1 MIIIFP
7 FFSVAAESD
16 LATFVQIKNHFQTNR
31 LIDTSLF
38 TPSSRSD
45 NLRELYD
52 AAAKTPVGAMAEMDR
67 ILGENERRSSDIFLC
82 TPVLGMTRRRMKSNI
97 DVEIETRMVSGFG
110 VCVLWGG
117 GDRTCFFY
125 IYFSWC
131 CNLLCAVGAFVPF
144 KSTLQIIVSKEGFYA
159 SMEAL
164 LPLKYFPSF
173 DILPDICKF
182 SDTHIMMNNRF
193 IQIYII

>member
-1 MIIIFP
+1 M
-7 FFSVAAESD
+7 
-16 LATFVQIKNHFQTNR
+16 ATFVQIKNHFQANR

-97 DVEIETRMVSGFG
+97 DVEIETRMVSAIWVRF
-110 VCVLWGG
+110 V
-117 GDRTCFFY
+117 Y
-125 IYFSWC
+125 I
-131 CNLLCAVGAFVPF
+131 VGN
-144 KSTLQIIVSKEGFYA
+144 GYGR
-159 SMEAL
+159 AL
-164 LPLKYFPSF
+164 FLYLFQ
-173 DILPDICKF
+173 L
-182 SDTHIMMNNRF
+182 ML
-193 IQIYII
+193 

>member
-1 MIIIFP
+1 MRFILIDNNFGRFL
-7 FFSVAAESD
+7 FFVAAESD

-97 DVEIETRMVSGFG
+97 DVEIETRMVSDLGA
-110 VCVLWGG
+110 LGG
-117 GDRTCFFY
+117 ERTCFFY
-125 IYFSWC
+125 IYFSC
-131 CNLLCAVGAFVPF
+131 CVYLCVPDF
-144 KSTLQIIVSKEGFYA
+144 LRQRWSVRRA
-159 SMEAL
+159 SMMANGSGTSL
-164 LPLKYFPSF
+164 
-173 DILPDICKF
+173 
-182 SDTHIMMNNRF
+182 
-193 IQIYII
+193 